1 MAPKSATVRL
11 AAPLPPR
18 TRANPRA
25 LVFEV
30 VAVLPSATSCMIVH
44 KDFDVLAGNGGNPD
58 LAEQRLYV
66 MRHPP
71 SIERDCVRLLLGSSP
86 RH

>member
-1 MAPKSATVRL
+1 
-11 AAPLPPR
+11 
-18 TRANPRA
+18 
-25 LVFEV
+25 
-30 VAVLPSATSCMIVH
+30 MIVH